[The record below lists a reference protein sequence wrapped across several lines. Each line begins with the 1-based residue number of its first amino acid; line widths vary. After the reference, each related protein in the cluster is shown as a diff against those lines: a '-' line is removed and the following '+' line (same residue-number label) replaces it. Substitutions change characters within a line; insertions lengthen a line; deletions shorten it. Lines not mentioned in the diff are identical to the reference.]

1 MAEGEVGGGKIN
13 SNLKMQNAKLQLK
26 NRNWQKVKI
35 KKIGKVITGKTPS
48 TFDSSNFGG
57 PYPFITIPDL
67 KNQRYIEKTER
78 TLSEKGAEVMKNLKL
93 PPKAVMVSCLA
104 TVGEIGI
111 TVKESFTN
119 QQINSV
125 ICDED
130 KVVPEFLYYYLKY
143 AKPRLLKYSGSVYTN
158 ISKSKFE
165 DFEIEIPGDI
175 NEQKRIADILSAFDE
190 KIELNNRINQILEEM
205 AQAIFKE
212 WFVKFRFPG
221 WQKVKFVDSEM
232 GKIPEGWKVRMLP
245 EIFDF
250 REGPGIRHW
259 QYTSSGCRFINIRLI
274 KNNDIDV
281 KLANFIS
288 EREAYGKYKH
298 FFLQERDMVVST
310 SGTLGR
316 TAIVRKEHLPLLLNT
331 SVIRFRPKDGKSY
344 GFMYQFLKSDYFRN
358 KLSSMASGSAQP
370 NFGPVHLKQ
379 IEVLVPEKNI
389 LKAFN
394 DLIDPIYKKIISNLS
409 ENQRL
414 SALRDLLLPKLMS
427 GEIRV

>member
-1 MAEGEVGGGKIN
+1 MKKSRNHNNLPTGWRKVKLGKLLKVETGRRPSGGVLAIKSGIPSIGAEHLNDRGGFNLSSLKYIPEDYFKKSTRGKIKEN
-13 SNLKMQNAKLQLK
+13 DILV
-26 NRNWQKVKI
+26 VKDGAT
-35 KKIGKVITGKTPS
+35 IGKVSRVSKYFPFFKAMVNEHVFIVR
-48 TFDSSNFGG
+48 SSNEN
-57 PYPFITIPDL
+57 L
-67 KNQRYIEKTER
+67 LNQTFLFYKIFSHE
-78 TLSEKGAEVMKNLKL
+78 G
-93 PPKAVMVSCLA
+93 
-104 TVGEIGI
+104 
-111 TVKESFTN
+111 KEMIKSS
-119 QQINSV
+119 I
-125 ICDED
+125 
-130 KVVPEFLYYYLKY
+130 
-143 AKPRLLKYSGSVYTN
+143 SGSAQGGL
-158 ISKSKFE
+158 KK
-165 DFEIEIPGDI
+165 DFLDHWETYIPPLSI
-175 NEQKRIADILSAFDE
+175 QKRIADILSAFDD
-190 KIELNNRINQILEEM
+190 KIELNNKINQILEEM

-221 WQKVKFVDSEM
+221 WQKVKFVNSEL
-232 GKIPEGWKVRMLP
+232 GKIPEGWEVRMLP

-281 KLANFIS
+281 KSANFIS
-288 EREAYGKYKH
+288 EREANGKYKH
-298 FFLQERDMVVST
+298 FLLQEGDIVVST

-358 KLSSMASGSAQP
+358 KLLSMASGSAQP

-379 IEVLVPEKNI
+379 IEILVPEKNI

-394 DLIDPIYKKIISNLS
+394 DLIDPICKKIISNLS
-409 ENQRL
+409 ENQKL

-427 GEIRV
+427 GEMRV